1 MQCPSKGEKA
11 KEALRKKKIIKI
23 RRQRLQ
29 NEVTATILFQMLKL
43 GCGIFFSFCLF
54 YCCLEMQNKNIL
66 SLSFSLHELHIL
78 LKSKLL
84 YAENNLA
91 ITINLYSFPLFV

>member
-1 MQCPSKGEKA
+1 
-11 KEALRKKKIIKI
+11 
-23 RRQRLQ
+23 
-29 NEVTATILFQMLKL
+29 
-43 GCGIFFSFCLF
+43 
-54 YCCLEMQNKNIL
+54 MQNKNIL

-91 ITINLYSFPLFV
+91 ITINQYSFLLFV